1 MERDKLNRRGTANRP
16 ASAAKPTST
25 LSKVAGM
32 GYGLTLMVI
41 VLFMASGVINAFS

>member
-1 MERDKLNRRGTANRP
+1 MERDKPNRRGTANRQ

-41 VLFMASGVINAFS
+41 VLFMANGVINAFS